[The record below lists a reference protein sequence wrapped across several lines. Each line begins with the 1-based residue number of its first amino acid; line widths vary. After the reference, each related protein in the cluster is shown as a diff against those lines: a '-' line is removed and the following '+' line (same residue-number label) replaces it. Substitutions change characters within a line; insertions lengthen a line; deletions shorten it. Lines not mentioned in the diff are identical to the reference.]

1 MKSQTTIK
9 ITKNDYEKVID
20 DVLEKCINDE

>member
-9 ITKNDYEKVID
+9 ITKKDYEKAID
-20 DVLEKCINDE
+20 DVLEKCINRG